1 MTATTTRVTEILTE
15 YGLTLPCDPRWIV
28 AAHLCEYGEAVTPT
42 IRTVMQSCRL
52 CSKRTHEDNEALAR
66 SYGL

>member
-1 MTATTTRVTEILTE
+1 VSATTTRATEILTE
-15 YGLTLPCDPRWIV
+15 YGLTVPCDPRWIV
-28 AAHLCEYGEAVTPT
+28 AAHLCEYGLDTDPT

-52 CSKRTHEDNEALAR
+52 CAKRTHEDNEALAR

>member
-1 MTATTTRVTEILTE
+1 MITTETAAGVLDE

-28 AAHLCEYGEAVTPT
+28 AAHMCEYGEAVTPT

-52 CSKRTHEDNEALAR
+52 CAKRTHEDNEALAR